1 MSWRN
6 APLAAA
12 LALLLPLPAFA
23 GGMAVTSARPTTPHP
38 TVVAPTPVR
47 AVSYTAQREAPVVIM
62 VALTPAP
69 QPAAEPVFVDLRGP
83 DGQLR
88 RFPVVGGRDAIQSP
102 TIVLHPGQS
111 VNIQWVAA
119 K

>member
-1 MSWRN
+1 
-6 APLAAA
+6 
-12 LALLLPLPAFA
+12 
-23 GGMAVTSARPTTPHP
+23 MAVTSARPTTPHP

-47 AVSYTAQREAPVVIM
+47 AVGYTAQREATAPVVIT
-62 VALTPAP
+62 VAVTPAP
-69 QPAAEPVFVDLRGP
+69 QPAVEPVFVDLRGP